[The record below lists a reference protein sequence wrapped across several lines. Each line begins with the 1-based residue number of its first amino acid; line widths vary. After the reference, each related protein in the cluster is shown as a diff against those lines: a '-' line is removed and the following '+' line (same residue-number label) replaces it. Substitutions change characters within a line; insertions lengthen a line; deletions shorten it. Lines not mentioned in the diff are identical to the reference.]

1 MSLFFDFSDF
11 RYVSYRESFF
21 ATSYRSFNF
30 LDLYLHLQS
39 IKMNQ
44 QLGGLEKEASKMF
57 RVRKT
62 CFKML
67 SKRGYIVDDAS
78 LNMTTDQFKQ
88 KFGDSP
94 SRENLTILVEK
105 ADDPTDQ
112 LFVFFPEDE
121 KVGVK
126 PIKTYCQRMKDENV
140 VRAIIVVR
148 VNLTP
153 FAKTAVKEMA
163 LRGYRVEY
171 FRDAELLVD
180 ITEHKLVP
188 EHVVLTDQQKLELLE
203 RYRLKPSQLPRIQI
217 TDPIARYFG
226 LRHHQVVKIIRPS
239 ETAGR
244 YITYRICV

>member
-1 MSLFFDFSDF
+1 MSG
-11 RYVSYRESFF
+11 
-21 ATSYRSFNF
+21 A
-30 LDLYLHLQS
+30 LQTV
-39 IKMNQ
+39 
-44 QLGGLEKEASKMF
+44 GGLNPETSKMF

-62 CFKML
+62 CLKML
-67 SKRGYIVDDAS
+67 SKRGYIVDDGA
-78 LNMTTDQFKQ
+78 LNMTTDQFRS
-88 KFGDSP
+88 KFGDNP

-105 ADDPTDQ
+105 ADDSTDQ

-126 PIKTYCQRMKDENV
+126 PIKTYCQRMKEENV
-140 VRAIIVVR
+140 LHAIIVVK

-153 FAKTAVKEMA
+153 FAKTAVKEMSM
-163 LRGYRVEY
+163 RGFRVEY

-188 EHVVLTDQQKLELLE
+188 EHVVLTNQQKLELLE
-203 RYRLKPSQLPRIQI
+203 RYRLKPSQLPRIQL
-217 TDPIARYFG
+217 TDPIARYYG
-226 LRHHQVVKIIRPS
+226 LKHNQVVKIIRPS